1 MTVLLTAYLATLVRL
16 MPMVVCVAAGFI
28 WGRRDQPYPTAF
40 VSTLVTYV
48 AIPALVFNTLMTTPL
63 KAETMTWVLGLSTLA
78 LLLAGVV
85 VAMVLKLLRLPGSAL
100 GQTAWI
106 PNAGN
111 LGLPMSELVFGVE
124 GLTVA
129 IAFFAASSFVS
140 FTLGLRW
147 LTGAAGKVWK
157 QPVVWATLL
166 AIALRGADVVA
177 PGWVLASA
185 KLLGSMA
192 VPLMLL
198 TLGHTLSQ
206 LPRAGFKD
214 GMGVAIARFVSGAV
228 VAALLLLPMWFGLP
242 SQLAA
247 FLDPRLTAPIALQI
261 LMPCAVNSYLFARLH
276 STSGDAAAGAVL
288 ISTLVFLALAP
299 LLLWLVGLA

>member
-1 MTVLLTAYLATLVRL
+1 MSVLFSAYLATLVRL
-16 MPMVVCVAAGFI
+16 MPMIVCVGAGFV

-48 AIPALVFNTLMTTPL
+48 AIPALVFHTLMTTPL
-63 KAETMTWVLGLSTLA
+63 QAQTMTWVLTVSTLA
-78 LLLAGVV
+78 LLVGGAL
-85 VAMVLKLLRLPGSAL
+85 VAVLLKLMRLPGSAL

-147 LTGAAGKVWK
+147 LTGSAGKVWR

-166 AIALRGADVVA
+166 AIAARAIGLSA
-177 PGWVLASA
+177 PDWMLASA

-198 TLGHTLSQ
+198 TLGHTLSK
-206 LPRAGFKD
+206 LPRSGFKD
-214 GMGVAIARFVSGAV
+214 GSRVAMVRFLSGAV
-228 VAALLLLPMWFGLP
+228 VAAILLAPVGFEPLV
-242 SQLAA
+242 A
-247 FLDPRLTAPIALQI
+247 APIALQM
-261 LMPCAVNSYLFARLH
+261 LMPCAVNSYLFAKLH
-276 STSGDAAAGAVL
+276 SDSGDSAAGAVL
-288 ISTLVFLALAP
+288 VSTLVFLLLAP
-299 LLLWLVGLA
+299 LLLWVAGVG

>member
-1 MTVLLTAYLATLVRL
+1 MLIRIL
-16 MPMVVCVAAGFI
+16 PMVVCVVVGFI

-48 AIPALVFNTLMTTPL
+48 AIPALTFHTLMTTPL
-63 KAETMTWVLGLSTLA
+63 AASTMTWVLTLSVLAMLVAGL
-78 LLLAGVV
+78 V
-85 VAMVLKLLRLPGSAL
+85 VAVVLRLFRLSGRDL

-124 GLTVA
+124 GLTIA

-147 LTGAAGKVWK
+147 LTGSSGKVWR
-157 QPVVWATLL
+157 QPVVWATLIGIGL
-166 AIALRGADVVA
+166 RALDVQA
-177 PGWVLASA
+177 PDWSLDSA

-192 VPLMLL
+192 VPLMLV

-206 LPRAGFKD
+206 LPRSGFRAGT
-214 GMGVAIARFVSGAV
+214 GVAVARFASGV
-228 VAALLLLPMWFGLP
+228 VVALLLLAPIGI
-242 SQLAA
+242 
-247 FLDPRLTAPIALQI
+247 DPIIAAPIALQM

-276 STSGDAAAGAVL
+276 GSGGDAAAGAVL
-288 ISTLVFLALAP
+288 ISTLVFLILAP
-299 LLLWLVGLA
+299 LVLWIGGLAS

>member
-1 MTVLLTAYLATLVRL
+1 MTILFSAYLATLIRL
-16 MPMVVCVAAGFI
+16 LPMIVCVGAGFV
-28 WGRRDQPYPTAF
+28 WGRRAQPYPTSF
-40 VSTLVTYV
+40 VSTLVTYI
-48 AIPALVFNTLMTTPL
+48 AIPALVFYTLMTTPL
-63 KAETMTWVLGLSTLA
+63 GADEMTWVLGVSTVA
-78 LLLAGVV
+78 LLLGGAL
-85 VAMVLKLLRLPGSAL
+85 VALILRLFNLPGQAL

-111 LGLPMSELVFGVE
+111 LGLPMAELVFGVE

-147 LTGAAGKVWK
+147 LTGSAGKVWR
-157 QPVVWATLL
+157 QPVVWATVI
-166 AIALRGADVVA
+166 AIAARYVDLYA
-177 PGWVLASA
+177 PSWLLESA

-206 LPRAGFKD
+206 LPRAGLKD
-214 GMGVAIARFVSGAV
+214 GVGVAAARFGSGAI
-228 VAALLLLPMWFGLP
+228 VAVLLFLPLGL
-242 SQLAA
+242 SSSVA
-247 FLDPRLTAPIALQI
+247 APIALQM

-276 STSGDAAAGAVL
+276 SDRGDAAAGAIL
-288 ISTLVFLALAP
+288 ISTLAFLLLAP
-299 LLLWLVGLA
+299 LMIWLAGLT

>member
-1 MTVLLTAYLATLVRL
+1 MSVLISAYLAMLIRL
-16 MPMVVCVAAGFI
+16 MPMVVCVAVGFI

-48 AIPALVFNTLMTTPL
+48 AIPALTFHTLMTTPL
-63 KAETMTWVLGLSTLA
+63 AASTMTWVLTLSVLA
-78 LLLAGVV
+78 LLAAGVV
-85 VAMVLKLLRLPGSAL
+85 VALLLRMLGLSGRDL

-111 LGLPMSELVFGVE
+111 LGLPMAELVFGVQ

-147 LTGAAGKVWK
+147 LTGSAGKVWR
-157 QPVVWATLL
+157 QPVVWATL
-166 AIALRGADVVA
+166 IGIGLRAMDIEA
-177 PGWVLASA
+177 PQWSLDSA

-192 VPLMLL
+192 VPLMLV
-198 TLGHTLSQ
+198 TLGHTLSK
-206 LPRAGFKD
+206 LPRSGFKA
-214 GMGVAIARFVSGAV
+214 GSGVAVVRFVSGVV
-228 VAALLLLPMWFGLP
+228 VAVILLLPIGI
-242 SQLAA
+242 
-247 FLDPRLTAPIALQI
+247 DPLIAAPIALQM

-276 STSGDAAAGAVL
+276 GNAGDAAAGAVL
-288 ISTLVFLALAP
+288 ISTLAFLLLAP
-299 LLLWLVGLA
+299 LLLWLGGVG

>member
-1 MTVLLTAYLATLVRL
+1 MSVLITAYLAMLLRL
-16 MPMVVCVAAGFI
+16 MPMVVCVVVGFI

-48 AIPALVFNTLMTTPL
+48 AIPALTFHTLMTTPL
-63 KAETMTWVLGLSTLA
+63 AASTMTWVLTVSVLA
-78 LLLAGVV
+78 LLAAGVV
-85 VAMVLKLLRLPGSAL
+85 VAVVLRLLRLSGRDL

-147 LTGAAGKVWK
+147 LTGSSGKVWR

-166 AIALRGADVVA
+166 GIGLRALEVEA
-177 PGWVLASA
+177 PQWSLQSA
-185 KLLGSMA
+185 ALLGSMA
-192 VPLMLL
+192 VPLMLV

-206 LPRAGFKD
+206 LPRSGFKA
-214 GMGVAIARFVSGAV
+214 GIGVAVARFVSGIAV
-228 VAALLLLPMWFGLP
+228 ALILLAPIGI
-242 SQLAA
+242 
-247 FLDPRLTAPIALQI
+247 DPLIAAPIALQM

-276 STSGDAAAGAVL
+276 GTCGDAAAGAVL
-288 ISTLVFLALAP
+288 VSTLVFLLLAP
-299 LLLWLVGLA
+299 LMLWVAGIG